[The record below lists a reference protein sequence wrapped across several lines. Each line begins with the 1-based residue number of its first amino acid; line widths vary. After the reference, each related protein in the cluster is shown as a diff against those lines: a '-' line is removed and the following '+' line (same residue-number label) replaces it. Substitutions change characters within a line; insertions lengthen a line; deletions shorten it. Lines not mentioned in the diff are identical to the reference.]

1 MNASQEY
8 TNLMQP
14 ILNKAIN
21 LGLQEVSLRCS
32 KPALQPS
39 ISHFLLDFLKTLSSI
54 FYWPWRGQQEPILP
68 QLYPTAAL
76 IKDQIL
82 MLPPFADIS
91 PEKLSEIAVGI
102 QIPSWLMD
110 TEEVCHII
118 QAAERIFGRLLNVEA
133 PPSSAY
139 TAAGYELCRISRDS
153 FECEGPG
160 NIMTLEYDGNVAV
173 ASVMRTPLLYWDT
186 NPVTFSVR
194 AGLTSKG
201 MTEWINEFIQSQS
214 PDKLILLGSHVRDK
228 LFVDAIANS
237 RAIADSN
244 NFAPDRILGFG
255 AAQAAKERL
264 ESHSDDCG
272 EWEECD
278 ELRREADAIAGKY
291 KAVKPSSWPSTRFLH
306 SEL

>member
-1 MNASQEY
+1 
-8 TNLMQP
+8 
-14 ILNKAIN
+14 
-21 LGLQEVSLRCS
+21 
-32 KPALQPS
+32 
-39 ISHFLLDFLKTLSSI
+39 
-54 FYWPWRGQQEPILP
+54 
-68 QLYPTAAL
+68 
-76 IKDQIL
+76 
-82 MLPPFADIS
+82 MLPPFTDMS
-91 PEKLSEIAVGI
+91 PEKLSETSVGI

-110 TEEVCHII
+110 REEVCHII
-118 QAAERIFGRLLNVEA
+118 DAAERTFGRLVNVET

-139 TAAGYELCRISRDS
+139 TAAGYELCRISHEA

-173 ASVMRTPLLYWDT
+173 ASVIQTPLLYWDR

-214 PDKLILLGSHVRDK
+214 PDKLLVLGSHVGDK
-228 LFVDAIANS
+228 LFMDAIANS
-237 RAIADSN
+237 RAIVDSN
-244 NFAPDRILGFG
+244 DLALDRILGFG

-291 KAVKPSSWPSTRFLH
+291 KAVKPSSWPSTRFRH